1 MEIDKSFTLNTV
13 HVDTISSSGWTDFP
27 VDHNFN
33 QYPDLV
39 RVYRNR
45 DGEYYCDQELYPS
58 GDKVS
63 DLYNAEGE
71 DTLNRCYVPV
81 RNAGE
86 GSVAIKIEVYT
97 ISGAI

>member
-1 MEIDKSFTLNTV
+1 MEIDKSYVLNTV
-13 HVDTISSSGWTDFP
+13 HTDSASTSGWTDFA

-45 DGEYYCDQELYPS
+45 DGEYYCDQELYPY

-63 DLYNAEGE
+63 DLYDAEGD
-71 DTLNRCYVPV
+71 DTLSRCYVPV
-81 RNAGE
+81 RNSGE
-86 GSVAIKIEVYT
+86 GPVAIKIEVYT
-97 ISGAI
+97 LSGVV